1 MSKEYRFENITEF
14 LDLDVEEF
22 ERMIIDLRGW
32 YKVAKEINDLK
43 LPIPAPKFIW
53 IDDGLGGEIRK
64 VVFTDGEKDIAEL
77 KIKI

>member
-14 LDLDVEEF
+14 LNLDAEKF
-22 ERMIIDLRGW
+22 ERMVIDLRGW

-53 IDDGLGGEIRK
+53 VDNDRGGEISK
-64 VVFTDGEKDIAEL
+64 MVFTNGEKDIAE
-77 KIKI
+77 IKIHN